1 MVQKLSA
8 SEYRKM
14 VKRGHGRPPALL
26 LAADV
31 PEIRLEL
38 TPPPSVNRL
47 TANRRDGG
55 RCKTSEYRQWC
66 RTVAKEILA
75 QRPGSISGCVE
86 LDFRFPRRR
95 NKNGEISGVKRDAS
109 NLIKASEDALVSN
122 GVIEDD
128 SKVWRGAYSWQTE
141 SDKMIVTVKRVDVD
155 EK

>member
-1 MVQKLSA
+1 MAQRLSA
-8 SEYRKM
+8 SDYRKM
-14 VKRGHGRPPALL
+14 VRRGHSRPPALL
-26 LAADV
+26 PATDA

-55 RCKTSEYRQWC
+55 RCKTAEYRRWC

-75 QRPGSISGCVE
+75 QRPGSISGWVE

-109 NLIKASEDALVSN
+109 NLIKASEDALVRN

-141 SDKMIVTVKRVDVD
+141 SGKMIVTVRQADVD
-155 EK
+155 R